1 MYEHVCGSHSWYFL
15 GRPLGLDFESAASC
29 CREEIGATKNAAVST
44 CRAAWQRCQ
53 RVLRR
58 DAAAERAEIPLANV
72 WDRVNCALSACVYD
86 GQGGAGQG
94 GGGRRAGGATV
105 CVGKSSP
112 HCNSWQVWGNKLT
125 RASKE
130 TAGGSVMLTTCTP
143 SVGGSWVALDIQATA
158 VTSVWGPAKLI
169 CLSEPPRMSA
179 GGLLNGAEGVTT
191 AFMGSHER
199 KSVTWHGGG

>member
-1 MYEHVCGSHSWYFL
+1 M
-15 GRPLGLDFESAASC
+15 
-29 CREEIGATKNAAVST
+29 
-44 CRAAWQRCQ
+44 
-53 RVLRR
+53 
-58 DAAAERAEIPLANV
+58 
-72 WDRVNCALSACVYD
+72 
-86 GQGGAGQG
+86 
-94 GGGRRAGGATV
+94 